1 MKTEGKEN
9 ILMCYI
15 KKKPRGEDA
24 SQLSTSKYTVGQ
36 NTKGPTWST
45 ILTVLNT
52 GETVCRQNF
61 AIWFLE
67 NTTKN
72 VN

>member
-1 MKTEGKEN
+1 MR
-9 ILMCYI
+9 LSFLPQYI
-15 KKKPRGEDA
+15 P
-24 SQLSTSKYTVGQ
+24 VGQ